1 MQHVKE
7 DFGTMHV
14 QAMNGL
20 IGTKQ
25 VKEKRTDFS
34 VVVLTSSFGVCGKGL

>member
-34 VVVLTSSFGVCGKGL
+34 VAVLTSSFGVCRKGL